1 MRHSP
6 YGPGPGALTAP
17 VKNAAM
23 GQAGMPDAIR
33 ITVEGFG
40 AHPQHEAHSRAY
52 IAGEGG
58 REMPLGMRHGGVRA
72 ALAIALSALPLH
84 LARAAE
90 TTGRPEL
97 STLEAYVSA
106 LLSLDRHEIAALMLT
121 LGVLCFAVVTAIL
134 LVRTR
139 GRLAELEASSRD
151 ESATSRAAIDR
162 AYALLLSEQQ
172 ILVAW
177 AAGSDE
183 PEIIGDPTLVT
194 AAETP
199 QRVLAFGT
207 WLEPETAGEMERS
220 VDALRARGVAF
231 AMTMATFAGR
241 ILEAKGQVTGGRAIL
256 RLREVSG
263 IKHELAE
270 LARRHQKQLEDTA
283 ATRALIEAMAA
294 PVWARDDAGKLVFA
308 NQAYARAVESQD
320 GTEAVDRGIELF
332 DRGARTELLRAHEL
346 VETYSGRLPAVVAG
360 QRRSFDVMTVPAGRG
375 SAGIALD
382 ATEAEGL
389 RGELKRMMD
398 AHRRTLDQLATGVAI
413 FGSNQ
418 RLAFYNTAYR
428 LLWDLDPIFLDQEP
442 NDSAVIDRLRASR
455 KLPDEQDFR
464 QWKTALYDAYRAVE
478 PKEHMWHLPDSR
490 TMRVVTTPNPEG
502 GVIYLFDD
510 VTERLDLE
518 RRYDALIR
526 VQGETLDNLTEAV
539 AVFGSDGRLRLFNP
553 VFARMWRL
561 APETLA
567 ERPHIESLSQ
577 WTFPLHGDHPVWQSL
592 RTTITAIEN
601 REPVMGRLDR
611 PDGNVVDCATMPL
624 PDGATLVTFQD
635 VTDTV
640 NVERALRERNE
651 ALEAADRLKI
661 DFVHHVS
668 YELRSPLTNII
679 GFAHFLGDPITGP
692 LRDKQREYLNYIT
705 VSTNALLA
713 IINNILD
720 LATIDA
726 GAMTLNLGAVD
737 IRKTMEAAAEGVQD
751 RLVKSGI
758 QLEIRAAADIGSFV
772 ADERRVRQSLF
783 NLLANAVGFSP
794 GGETVTFT
802 AQRLNDAVMF
812 SVTDRGPGIPDDVQD
827 KVFDWFETHSL
838 GSRHRG
844 TGLGLSLVRSFVE
857 LHGGSVTLESAVGRG
872 TTVTCVFPL
881 DQTAE
886 RSAA

>member
-1 MRHSP
+1 
-6 YGPGPGALTAP
+6 
-17 VKNAAM
+17 
-23 GQAGMPDAIR
+23 MPDTIR
-33 ITVEGFG
+33 TTVESLG
-40 AHPQHEAHSRAY
+40 AHPQRSGLRAAAAAVVRATVLATLSPFEATAAQEAAPAFEGSTVDAY
-52 IAGEGG
+52 I
-58 REMPLGMRHGGVRA
+58 
-72 ALAIALSALPLH
+72 
-84 LARAAE
+84 
-90 TTGRPEL
+90 
-97 STLEAYVSA
+97 SA
-106 LLSLDRHEIAALMLT
+106 LLLLDRHEVAALALT
-121 LGVLCFAVVTAIL
+121 LGILCFAVITAIV

-139 GRLAELEASSRD
+139 RRLAAVAASARDQAIASR
-151 ESATSRAAIDR
+151 SAIDR
-162 AYALLLSEQQ
+162 AYGLLLSEPQ
-172 ILVAW
+172 IIIAW
-177 AAGSDE
+177 PATADE
-183 PEIIGDPTLVT
+183 PEIIGDPTFVT
-194 AAETP
+194 GADLPQYILSFGAWLAPEAA
-199 QRVLAFGT
+199 RD
-207 WLEPETAGEMERS
+207 MERS
-220 VDALRARGVAF
+220 VDALRARGVSF
-231 AMTMATFAGR
+231 AMTVATLTDH
-241 ILEAKGQVTGGRAIL
+241 IIEAEGQVIGGRAIL

-263 IKHELAE
+263 IKYELAE
-270 LARRHQKQLEDTA
+270 LAQRHRKQIDDA
-283 ATRALIEAMAA
+283 AAMRALIEAVPA
-294 PVWARDDAGKLVFA
+294 PVWYRDAAGKLVFV
-308 NQAYARAVESQD
+308 NQAYARAVEAKDSD
-320 GTEAVDRGIELF
+320 EVVERGIELF
-332 DRGARTELLRAHEL
+332 DHAARAELLLAHE
-346 VETYSGRLPAVVAG
+346 EAQPYRGRLAAVVVG
-360 QRRSFDVMTVPAGRG
+360 QRRSLDVVAVPATRG
-375 SAGIALD
+375 SAGIAIE
-382 ATEAEGL
+382 ATEAELMRAEL
-389 RGELKRMMD
+389 RRMID

-418 RLAFYNTAYR
+418 RLSFYNSAYR
-428 LLWDLDPIFLDQEP
+428 SLWDLDVDFLDTCP
-442 NDSAVIDRLRASR
+442 TDSAVLDRLRAAR

-464 QWKTALYDAYRAVE
+464 QWKSALQEAYRAVE
-478 PKEHMWHLPDSR
+478 AKEHMWHLPDGR

-539 AVFGSDGRLRLFNP
+539 AVFGSDGRLRLYNP

-561 APETLA
+561 APEILA
-567 ERPHIESLSQ
+567 QRPHIETVSNVTQ
-577 WTFPLHGDHPVWQSL
+577 PLHGNHPIWQRL
-592 RTTITAIEN
+592 RATITAIDD
-601 REPVMGRLDR
+601 REPVIGRIER

-651 ALEAADRLKI
+651 ALETADKLKI

-679 GFAHFLGDPITGP
+679 GFAHFLGDPVTGP
-692 LRDKQREYLNYIT
+692 LTDKQREYLSYIT

-726 GAMTLNLGAVD
+726 GAMTLNLGPVD

-751 RLVKSGI
+751 RLVKNGI
-758 QLEIRAAADIGSFV
+758 RLEIRAVPDIGSFV

-794 GGETVTFT
+794 AGETVTFA
-802 AQRLNDAVMF
+802 AQRLKDALVF
-812 SVTDRGPGIPDDVQD
+812 CVTDRGPGIPTDVQD

-881 DQTAE
+881 DHRDR